1 MFISKMPDGS
11 PEIYGKVFQG
21 EGATIG
27 EPCVFF
33 RFAGCNEN
41 CSFCDSAYTWLFQEL
56 GAVSNEYYKAVK
68 KSDYVLEMA
77 VDEAVQEI
85 KNEAGQIRRVV
96 FTGGEP
102 LLQQDAILE
111 IMESLGDGWEYEI
124 ETNGTI
130 MLKPELISKLSN
142 INCSPKLTSSGN
154 ALDKRDKPEVI
165 KLLVDIK
172 NWDSI
177 KLPKI
182 IFKFVV
188 SKESLEE
195 DMAEIR
201 EWQLKYGVQNNQV
214 YLMPE
219 GIKATRIKKGLI
231 RLLDICKAE
240 GYKLSPRVHILTFGQ
255 RRGT

>member
-1 MFISKMPDGS
+1 
-11 PEIYGKVFQG
+11 
-21 EGATIG
+21 
-27 EPCVFF
+27 
-33 RFAGCNEN
+33 
-41 CSFCDSAYTWLFQEL
+41 
-56 GAVSNEYYKAVK
+56 
-68 KSDYVLEMA
+68 MA

-85 KNEAGQIRRVV
+85 KNEAGQVRRVV

-102 LLQQDAILE
+102 LLQQDDMIK
-111 IMESLGDGWEYEI
+111 IMESLGDGWDFEV

-142 INCSPKLTSSGN
+142 INCSPKLSSSGN
-154 ALDKRDKPEVI
+154 DLDKRDIPEVI

-172 NWDSI
+172 NWDSP

-188 SKESLEE
+188 TKETLEE

-219 GIKATRIKKGLI
+219 GVEAKRIKKGLV
-231 RLLDICKAE
+231 RLLKVCKEE
-240 GYKLSPRVHILTFGQ
+240 GYKLSPRVQILVYGQ
-255 RRGT
+255 KRMT